1 MLAGA
6 RASGSLFARI
16 AAAPDA
22 SRLAVVGPDH
32 TLSYAELVDRAERLA
47 ARLATRPGPVLLY
60 GHKEPAMV
68 VGIVAA
74 LRAGR
79 PYVPVDRSA
88 PPARIVRM
96 LAAAW
101 PTHAVL
107 AQEPAPALAEELA
120 ARGIESIELDPT
132 ASRIAIGA
140 FDRSEL
146 PPVPDDPD
154 AAVYIVFTS
163 GTTGDPKGVPIPD
176 RALRHFADWL
186 LATHPFVPGGET
198 FLNQAPLSFDLSVMD
213 LYGALLSG
221 GTWFAV
227 DRTELDDPRR
237 LFRRLDGAPLTT
249 WVSTPSFARFCLAEP
264 RFGQEMLSALRRFLF
279 CGETLPVG
287 VAQEL
292 LARFPRAQVWNM
304 YGPTEATVAV
314 TAVRI
319 TDAMVAA
326 GGALTVGHPAP
337 GIDVWI
343 ADPDDPLRRLADGTR
358 GEIVIAG
365 AQVADRYLLPPES
378 VKTETGPGPFFARP
392 DGSRGYRTGD
402 LGSVEATD
410 GSLACAGRLDHQ
422 IKLHGYRLELEEIE
436 ACLRAVPGVADGA
449 VLAIDRGGQPDHL
462 LAVVVGADGAV
473 PPLPAEGRPLTQL
486 VRAALAELLPEY
498 ALPRLVRRVP
508 ALPLTTNGKV
518 DRRALRET
526 LE

>member
-1 MLAGA
+1 MPAGGC
-6 RASGSLFARI
+6 ASGSLFARI
-16 AAAPDA
+16 AAAPDP

-32 TLSYAELVDRAERLA
+32 TLGYADLIERAERLA
-47 ARLATRPGPVLLY
+47 VRLGTQGSPVLLY

-88 PPARIVRM
+88 PPARIFRM
-96 LAAAW
+96 LAAAQ
-101 PTHAVL
+101 PSHAVL
-107 AQEPAPALAEELA
+107 AQQPAPALLEELA
-120 ARGIESIELDPT
+120 ARGIETIDLDPT
-132 ASRIAIGA
+132 ASCIATGRL
-140 FDRSEL
+140 DRAAL
-146 PPVPDDPD
+146 GPVPDDPD
-154 AAVYIVFTS
+154 TAAYIVFTS
-163 GTTGDPKGVPIPD
+163 GTTGDPKGVPIPQ

-186 LATHPFVPGGET
+186 LATHAFVPGRET

-221 GTWFAV
+221 GTWFAIG
-227 DRTELDDPRR
+227 RSELDDPRR

-264 RFGQEMLSALRRFLF
+264 GFRQDTVPDLRRFLF

-292 LARFPRAQVWNM
+292 IARFPRAQVWNM
-304 YGPTEATVAV
+304 YGPTEATCAV
-314 TAVRI
+314 TAVRV

-326 GGALTVGHPAP
+326 GGALTIGHPAP

-343 ADPDDPLRRLADGTR
+343 ADPDDPLRRLPAGTR

-365 AQVADRYLLPPES
+365 TQVADRYLLPPGR
-378 VKTETGPGPFFARP
+378 TTATGPGPFFALP
-392 DGSRGYRTGD
+392 DGTRGYRTGD
-402 LGSVEATD
+402 LGSVVAAD

-422 IKLHGYRLELEEIE
+422 IKLHGYRIELEEIE

-449 VLAIDRGGQPDHL
+449 VLAVDRNGQPDHL
-462 LAVVVGADGAV
+462 LAVVVGAADAV
-473 PPLPAEGRPLTQL
+473 PPLPAEGRPLTQR
-486 VRAALAELLPEY
+486 VRAALGELLPEY

>member
-1 MLAGA
+1 
-6 RASGSLFARI
+6 
-16 AAAPDA
+16 
-22 SRLAVVGPDH
+22 
-32 TLSYAELVDRAERLA
+32 
-47 ARLATRPGPVLLY
+47 
-60 GHKEPAMV
+60 
-68 VGIVAA
+68 
-74 LRAGR
+74 
-79 PYVPVDRSA
+79 
-88 PPARIVRM
+88 
-96 LAAAW
+96 
-101 PTHAVL
+101 
-107 AQEPAPALAEELA
+107 
-120 ARGIESIELDPT
+120 
-132 ASRIAIGA
+132 
-140 FDRSEL
+140 
-146 PPVPDDPD
+146 
-154 AAVYIVFTS
+154 
-163 GTTGDPKGVPIPD
+163 
-176 RALRHFADWL
+176 
-186 LATHPFVPGGET
+186 
-198 FLNQAPLSFDLSVMD
+198 
-213 LYGALLSG
+213 
-221 GTWFAV
+221 
-227 DRTELDDPRR
+227 
-237 LFRRLDGAPLTT
+237 
-249 WVSTPSFARFCLAEP
+249 
-264 RFGQEMLSALRRFLF
+264 
-279 CGETLPVG
+279 

-365 AQVADRYLLPPES
+365 TQVADRYLLPPGS

-402 LGSVEATD
+402 LGSIDATD

-526 LE
+526 LG